1 MNDTLK
7 KMLSYYKPHR
17 KTFIIDMI
25 FAFLSA
31 AVTLVIPIIIRYVTS
46 TVIHQDGPEMFETM
60 VWLSVLMLVLVGFYC

>member
-1 MNDTLK
+1 MVYFDTEIKKWRCNMNDTLK

-46 TVIHQDGPEMFETM
+46 TVIHQDGPEMFEM
-60 VWLSVLMLVLVGFYC
+60 